1 MPRAGV
7 RSGGWV
13 FVLIISDLA
22 MQLVREKL
30 SPLLASGPAAG
41 FLRFRDTVKVI
52 VIRSGDPDIEELSGG
67 ESPVAGIFSD
77 GFPCFGG

>member
-22 MQLVREKL
+22 MQLVRKNL
-30 SPLLASGPAAG
+30 SPLLAAGPPGQRQDFYG
-41 FLRFRDTVKVI
+41 F
-52 VIRSGDPDIEELSGG
+52 
-67 ESPVAGIFSD
+67 GI
-77 GFPCFGG
+77 P